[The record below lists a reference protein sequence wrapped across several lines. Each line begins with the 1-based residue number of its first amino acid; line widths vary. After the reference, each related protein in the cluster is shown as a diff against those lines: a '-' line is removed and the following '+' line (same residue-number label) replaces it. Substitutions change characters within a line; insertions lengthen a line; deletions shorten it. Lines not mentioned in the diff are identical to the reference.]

1 MKWTFGNKIFLIL
14 IFFGLLP
21 LLTFSFYN
29 YFLSSYFL
37 KETIFSNL
45 EEITTLLTK
54 ETEDFI
60 SNAFNDIMVLSE
72 NPILKSSKIS
82 LEEKSK
88 ELNKIVKYYPRFQD
102 ITFVDEYGNTLC
114 STSFR
119 FYGKWQTNAW
129 FEKAKEKKEIVM
141 SEIYAISDPKE
152 PILSFFA
159 PVFDEEGKFSFL
171 MAVQINME
179 RFFEIFDRVKVG
191 KEGYAFLIN
200 SRGDILTHP
209 NREFLFDKISL
220 NYPLKEAFEKK
231 EGRIE
236 FNFKN
241 TDFVA
246 TFKNVALNQIG
257 KVETPKWQT
266 IVVQPK
272 KEAFVLLNSLKKQI
286 YLLTLIFFL
295 FIIFL
300 SVFLS
305 GLISQPL
312 KELTL
317 ATEKIA
323 KGNFDVQIKS
333 KRTDEFG
340 ELAKFFNQMAKKLG
354 EYFFVLEESKKVLE
368 IRVEA
373 KTKQLRELVE
383 QQEEIIKERTRQ
395 LQQKVEE
402 LENAKKELE
411 EKITELERFRKITV
425 GRELKMIEL
434 KQEIERLKKEIE
446 KYKTEYGSNKFKNYV

>member
-1 MKWTFGNKIFLIL
+1 MKLSFRHKIFFIL

-21 LLTFSFYN
+21 LLIFSFN
-29 YFLSSYFL
+29 IFFLSSYFL

-45 EEITTLLTK
+45 EEITRLLSV
-54 ETEDFI
+54 ETEDFVLN
-60 SNAFNDIMVLSE
+60 SFNDILILSE

-200 SRGDILTHP
+200 SRGDILAHP

-246 TFKNVALNQIG
+246 TFKNVALNQIS

-305 GLISQPL
+305 RLISQPL

-340 ELAKFFNQMAKKLG
+340 ELAKFFNQMTKKLG
-354 EYFFVLEESKKVLE
+354 EYFFALEESKKVLE
-368 IRVEA
+368 IRVKA
-373 KTKQLRELVE
+373 RTKEL
-383 QQEEIIKERTRQ
+383 EELNKALEEKVQERTKE
-395 LQQKVEE
+395 LQEKLEE
-402 LENAKKELE
+402 LEKMKKELE
-411 EKITELERFRKITV
+411 EKIIELEKFREITV

-434 KQEIERLKKEIE
+434 KKEIEKLKKEIG
-446 KYKTEYGSNKFKNYV
+446 KYKIKYEPK

>member
-1 MKWTFGNKIFLIL
+1 MKWTFRSEIFLIL
-14 IFFGLLP
+14 TFFGLLP
-21 LLTFSFYN
+21 LVIFSFN
-29 YFLSSYFL
+29 SFFLSSSFL
-37 KETIFSNL
+37 KEKIFSNL
-45 EEITTLLTK
+45 EEITRLLDA
-54 ETEDFI
+54 ETEEFI
-60 SNAFNDIMVLSE
+60 SNSFNNIVILSE

-88 ELNKIVKYYPRFQD
+88 ELNKIIKYYPRFKD
-102 ITFVDEYGNTLC
+102 ITFIDKEGNTLC
-114 STSFR
+114 STSFK
-119 FYGKWQTNAW
+119 FYGKWKSNVW
-129 FEKAKEKKEIVM
+129 FQKANEKKEIVM

-200 SRGDILTHP
+200 SRGDILAHP

-246 TFKNVALNQIG
+246 TFKNVALNQIS
-257 KVETPKWQT
+257 KVETPKWQI

-272 KEAFVLLNSLKKQI
+272 KETFTLLNSFKRQI
-286 YLLTLIFFL
+286 YLLILIFFI
-295 FIIFL
+295 FIIFV

-305 GLISQPL
+305 KTISQPL
-312 KELTL
+312 KELTF

-323 KGNFDVQIKS
+323 KGDFNVQIKA
-333 KRTDEFG
+333 KRNDEFG
-340 ELAKFFNQMAKKLG
+340 ELADSFNQMVKKLF
-354 EYFFVLEESKKVLE
+354 EYSFALEESKKVLE
-368 IRVEA
+368 IKIKAR
-373 KTKQLRELVE
+373 TKELRELIE
-383 QQEEIIKERTRQ
+383 RQEEIIKERTRQ
-395 LQQKVEE
+395 LQEKIQE
-402 LENAKKELE
+402 LEKTKKELE
-411 EKITELERFRKITV
+411 KKLTELEGFRRMTV

-434 KQEIERLKKEIE
+434 KKEIKRLRDELNKHQE
-446 KYKTEYGSNKFKNYV
+446 KI

>member
-1 MKWTFGNKIFLIL
+1 MKLSFRNKIFFIL

-21 LLTFSFYN
+21 LLIFSFN
-29 YFLSSYFL
+29 IFFLSSYFL

-45 EEITTLLTK
+45 EEITRLLSV

-60 SNAFNDIMVLSE
+60 LNSFNDISILSE

-200 SRGDILTHP
+200 SRGDILAHP
-209 NREFLFDKISL
+209 NREFLFDKISQ
-220 NYPLKEAFEKK
+220 NYSLKETFERK
-231 EGRIE
+231 EGRAE

-246 TFKNVALNQIG
+246 TFKNVALNQIS
-257 KVETPKWQT
+257 KVETPKWQI

-305 GLISQPL
+305 RLISQPL

-340 ELAKFFNQMAKKLG
+340 ELAKFFNQMTKKLG
-354 EYFFVLEESKKVLE
+354 EYFFALEESKKVLE
-368 IRVEA
+368 IRVKA
-373 KTKQLRELVE
+373 RTKEL
-383 QQEEIIKERTRQ
+383 EELNKALEEKVQERTKE
-395 LQQKVEE
+395 LQEKIEE
-402 LENAKKELE
+402 LEKMKKELE
-411 EKITELERFRKITV
+411 EKIRELEKFREITV

-434 KQEIERLKKEIE
+434 KKEIEKLKKEIG
-446 KYKTEYGSNKFKNYV
+446 KYKIKYEPK